1 MHASCIKSKG
11 QEPELYL
18 IHHKKREKKEKER
31 KWKREQNT
39 FVLLLEQHAK
49 EPEANSRHGMM
60 ENVLSFRPSFVAVLQ
75 FDAIRKTDSHEHLV
89 NI

>member
-1 MHASCIKSKG
+1 METRAEHISAVVG
-11 QEPELYL
+11 AT
-18 IHHKKREKKEKER
+18 R
-31 KWKREQNT
+31 
-39 FVLLLEQHAK
+39 K

>member
-1 MHASCIKSKG
+1 MRLNQSHSYTFIRRGERMHASCIKSKG

-39 FVLLLEQHAK
+39 FLLLLEQHEK
-49 EPEANSRHGMM
+49 NQRRIRDM
-60 ENVLSFRPSFVAVLQ
+60 E
-75 FDAIRKTDSHEHLV
+75 
-89 NI
+89 